1 MTIEELERSIGSQVP
16 NDYRS
21 FLETHE
27 DSQLPCTQLFPFTE
41 KTPFGDEGVLDELL
55 TLEDLGSDRPVWID
69 AVGMLIIGD
78 NLFGYPTYIC
88 LREPR
93 VGHVFYYDIQQ
104 RSHWEDEQFSRMFE
118 SLDED
123 IKEYLRLR
131 SDGKLPQKE
140 NGFESFY
147 HVASSFTEF
156 QNLLRDEEIEE

>member
-1 MTIEELERSIGSQVP
+1 MKIH
-16 NDYRS
+16 S
-21 FLETHE
+21 FRARNSSHSPRKPHSVTKAY
-27 DSQLPCTQLFPFTE
+27 C
-41 KTPFGDEGVLDELL
+41 
-55 TLEDLGSDRPVWID
+55 PVWID